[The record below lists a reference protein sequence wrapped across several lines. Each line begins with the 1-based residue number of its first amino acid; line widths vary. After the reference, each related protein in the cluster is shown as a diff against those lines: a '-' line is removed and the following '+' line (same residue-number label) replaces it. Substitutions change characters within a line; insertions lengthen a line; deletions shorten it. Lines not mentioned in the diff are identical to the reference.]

1 MDAKH
6 IGRRIKAI
14 DFFDKMNGINTI
26 SDKDFELAFEYY
38 RTKMKLKQSVSSIR
52 SKSLLKRIDDMVKAA
67 HNIKEEGDENYKFL
81 ESNGFKFGIED
92 TNKQFDK
99 ILNKYYNKY
108 KSIEAEDKEKADK
121 NDIVFEDLLANL
133 SSSLSMVLTT
143 DISLSSY
150 ISYSLIVKRQSN
162 G

>member
-6 IGRRIKAI
+6 IGRKIKAI

-26 SDKDFELAFEYY
+26 SDKDFDLAFEYY
-38 RTKMKLKQSVSSIR
+38 SLKMNLKKSISSIK
-52 SKSLLKRIDDMVKAA
+52 SKSLLKRIDDIIEAA
-67 HNIKEEGDENYKFL
+67 HNIKEENDENYKFL

-108 KSIEAEDKEKADK
+108 KTIQADDEEKFKE
-121 NDIVFEDLLANL
+121 NDIVFEDLLASL
-133 SSSLSMVLTT
+133 SSSLSMVLDTN
-143 DISLSSY
+143 ISLSSY
-150 ISYSLIVKRQSN
+150 ISYSLIVKKQSN